1 MNLQQQLRLIS
12 AITILPLAG
21 VVLLVSVNLHLL
33 RQQFDAYQDRQ
44 TVSHSLLTIKAEALS
59 MARADPI
66 LPDTADKLAQI
77 DQRIRTSL
85 GYLPQP
91 QAKPVLEHWSGYR
104 KGFAD
109 AVRIATENPEDALQI
124 PDALYKSDLEPMIGL
139 LDKTIAENQ
148 ALEARAKAAIT
159 TQVQRVLW
167 VVLLPLLISGVL
179 IVVFQLR
186 FNRSLRSRVEAFNQ
200 ATQRLQQGDLGQRIP
215 AQGEDEISQMARAIN
230 SFVARMEDVLRNASD
245 TTAQTSGAANQVAE
259 MATGVSTSA
268 RVQAEK
274 AQEVSIAIE
283 AVGKIANDIAQ
294 SSGNASD
301 QTSRTRQRIKQ
312 GKQTGEDTIAMLRH
326 LDGTVS
332 ELMQTMSELDA
343 AMQRIGSV
351 SNIIRDIAEQ
361 TNLLALNAAIEAARA
376 GEAGRGFAVVAD
388 EVRKLSERT
397 ATSTADI
404 TSAVQVVQQ
413 KTQATLEKIHVA
425 QEEARLSATQ
435 GEAIGGLMVEIDQA
449 VEAVSTMMSEIA
461 QATEHQA
468 QAMGGIVRNIDTVAR
483 TSASGSTQIDATRH
497 AMHELAERS
506 TQLHDMVAFFRF
518 SNSK

>member
-1 MNLQQQLRLIS
+1 M
-12 AITILPLAG
+12 
-21 VVLLVSVNLHLL
+21 
-33 RQQFDAYQDRQ
+33 
-44 TVSHSLLTIKAEALS
+44 
-59 MARADPI
+59 
-66 LPDTADKLAQI
+66 
-77 DQRIRTSL
+77 
-85 GYLPQP
+85 
-91 QAKPVLEHWSGYR
+91 
-104 KGFAD
+104 
-109 AVRIATENPEDALQI
+109 IA
-124 PDALYKSDLEPMIGL
+124 L
-139 LDKTIAENQ
+139 LDQAIGNNQ
-148 ALEARAKAAIT
+148 TLETSAKASIT
-159 TQVQRVLW
+159 LQVKRVLW
-167 VVLLPLLISGVL
+167 VVLLPLLVSGVL
-179 IVVFQLR
+179 IVIFQLR

-200 ATQRLQQGDLGQRIP
+200 ATQRLQQGDLGQRIA

-230 SFVARMEDVLRNASD
+230 SFVARMEEVLRNASD

-259 MATGVSTSA
+259 MANNVSGSA

-294 SSGNASD
+294 SSGNASVE
-301 QTSRTRQRIKQ
+301 TSRTRQRIKQ
-312 GKQTGEDTIAMLRH
+312 GKQAGEETITMLQH

-332 ELMQTMSELDA
+332 ELTQTMTELDT

-351 SNIIRDIAEQ
+351 SNIIREIAEQ

-425 QEEARLSATQ
+425 QEEARLSAAQ

-449 VEAVSTMMSEIA
+449 VESVNTMMLEIA
-461 QATEHQA
+461 EATEHQA

-483 TSASGSTQIDATRH
+483 TSASGSTQIEATRR
-497 AMHELAERS
+497 AMHQLAERS
-506 TQLHDMVAFFRF
+506 TELHDMVAFFRF
-518 SNSK
+518 SKHQ